1 MESKEKKYVI
11 CRIYKNGI
19 DRYFVGLFNW
29 GKTYKV
35 AFNRCYLKR
44 LTQKDVFYLAKQFR
58 CNYVTEYIYEDGK
71 LIDSKT
77 FKIKTI

>member
-35 AFNRCYLKR
+35 AFIWHP
-44 LTQKDVFYLAKQFR
+44 VM
-58 CNYVTEYIYEDGK
+58 GM
-71 LIDSKT
+71 
-77 FKIKTI
+77 IKKVL

>member
-29 GKTYKV
+29 GKTYNYLV
-35 AFNRCYLKR
+35 GFFNIGN
-44 LTQKDVFYLAKQFR
+44 FYKL
-58 CNYVTEYIYEDGK
+58 YVPLYKYTDGEK
-71 LIDSKT
+71 SFSYYVNGKEISI
-77 FKIKTI
+77 FN